1 MSSSGEKTA
10 ARKKRRRAL
19 KPHSFPDPSRPA
31 LGHRHAAAGLLSEC
45 GRYSGL
51 KDPERG
57 FLQTP
62 TPRKSPIPATGD
74 FFSTPDCKLCRFAL
88 RRKKD
93 CGGKPARVA
102 FKPARIPLYKKHN
115 AYARQNR
122 PTAHFPYGQ
131 SLYNPLRKNIPA
143 TPITRLLRRH
153 ILFNIIRQLSP
164 DITPVFRPCH
174 FGKIKTGTE
183 KKISLLYVGGL

>member
-1 MSSSGEKTA
+1 MRSIFRLERSGTGIFA
-10 ARKKRRRAL
+10 NSNPAQIA
-19 KPHSFPDPSRPA
+19 DSRDGRFYFLRPTVNIA
-31 LGHRHAAAGLLSEC
+31 DSRC
-45 GRYSGL
+45 G
-51 KDPERG
+51 
-57 FLQTP
+57 
-62 TPRKSPIPATGD
+62 A
-74 FFSTPDCKLCRFAL
+74 
-88 RRKKD
+88 KKD

-153 ILFNIIRQLSP
+153 TLCNIIRQRSP
-164 DITPVFRPCH
+164 DITPVFLPCH